1 MSSSSSR
8 QPDFKAEF
16 QQNMT
21 QLDSIKTDIERKIT
35 EKAALSNEILPKL
48 QDINRKLAGVLQKFN
63 LLKGQIT
70 DLERRIQDKD
80 QGIADAGNQCIG
92 LENEIARLKQE
103 LASSQQQQQDLE
115 QTYNIRFQELTEEKD
130 KMRTE
135 QEQMQQMIAQLK
147 AQEEYLKQQILDCEE
162 RYRRLEGI
170 MTQLSNENQELKEQ
184 HMALTQKIKDI
195 RTQIDN
201 LIAADKVDPTQI
213 TDLLAQINK
222 IIDEIN
228 DDSSSGNNSSSVLG
242 GLVSGL
248 TGSSSSSSSSSSSPT
263 VGQQMGRTLDD
274 IYGNYNPST
283 LNNVNSE
290 GMTLRQIIGNLYNKP
305 AFNKDGVNTSKY
317 STALNAILRL
327 QGRINSTSITD
338 IFRVNRI
345 TDLDEDQLE
354 GGKRSKKSK
363 KSKKTQKKKKLRKH
377 KGGFEYSGKSK
388 RRRFSV
394 TRSPRSSSPRSSS
407 PRSSS
412 QRSTYE
418 SQSMVPPKYKAR
430 GTKKSKM

>member
-1 MSSSSSR
+1 MSSR

-35 EKAALSNEILPKL
+35 EKTALSNQILPQL

-63 LLKGQIT
+63 LLKGQLSN
-70 DLERRIQDKD
+70 LEKTIQDKD
-80 QGIADAGNQCIG
+80 QGISDAGNQCIG
-92 LENEIARLKQE
+92 LQDEIARLKQE
-103 LASSQQQQQDLE
+103 LAQSKQQQQDLE

-135 QEQMQQMIAQLK
+135 QEQMKQMIAQLK
-147 AQEEYLKQQILDCEE
+147 AQEENLKQQILDCEE

-170 MTQLSNENQELKEQ
+170 MTQLSNENQELKQQ

-195 RTQIDN
+195 RGQIDN
-201 LIAADKVDPTQI
+201 LIAADTVNPKQI
-213 TDLLAQINK
+213 TDLLAEITK

-228 DDSSSGNNSSSVLG
+228 NDSSSGNNSSGVLG
-242 GLVSGL
+242 GIFSGL
-248 TGSSSSSSSSSSSPT
+248 SSSSSSGSSSGPS
-263 VGQQMGRTLDD
+263 VGQQMGKTLDD
-274 IYGNYNPST
+274 IYGTYNANT

-290 GMTLRQIIGNLYNKP
+290 GMSLRQIIGNLYNKP
-305 AFNKDGVNTSKY
+305 AFNKDGANSSKY
-317 STALNAILRL
+317 SNALNAILRL
-327 QGRINSTSITD
+327 KGRINSSEISN
-338 IFRVNRI
+338 IFRINRI

-354 GGKRSKKSK
+354 GGKRSKKLR
-363 KSKKTQKKKKLRKH
+363 KSKKTRKTQKKRKVRKQ

-388 RRRFSV
+388 RRRLTV
-394 TRSPRSSSPRSSS
+394 PRSTSSQ
-407 PRSSS
+407 RSSS
-412 QRSTYE
+412 QRSSSQPRSTYE
-418 SQSMVPPKYKAR
+418 SQSIVPQKYKAR